1 MKIRIIHPVVVLTG
15 ASSGIGHATALAL
28 ARRGARLVLVARGR
42 RGLERVAAECEAL
55 GAQTLVLPTDVTDAH
70 AVREVAESAIAH
82 FGHIDVWINGVGVG
96 VVGLFDK
103 TPIEAHRQVIESN
116 LIGHMNGA
124 HVALGHFRERQRGT
138 LINMISIGGWAP
150 SPYAS
155 AYTASKFALRGWS
168 EALRAEMSGFA
179 DVHVCAVYPTFVDTP
194 GIAHGANYTRR
205 QLAPPPPLL
214 DPRQVATAIVALID
228 APRAF
233 VAIGSAAWPARIAHA
248 IAPGLLGRAT
258 MAAMK
263 RTFERADAAP
273 ITEGNLYTPSV
284 GTGIDGGY
292 RRPGRALA
300 LGAVSVV
307 TAAALIAWALNS
319 RSARRRS
326 NR

>member
-70 AVREVAESAIAH
+70 AVRKVAESAIAH

-138 LINMISIGGWAP
+138 LVNMISIGGWAP

-168 EALRAEMSGFA
+168 EALRAETSGFA

-194 GIAHGANYTRR
+194 GIAHSANYTRR

-228 APRAF
+228 APRAL
-233 VAIGSAAWPARIAHA
+233 VAIGSAVWPARIAHA

-263 RTFERADAAP
+263 RAFERADAAP

-307 TAAALIAWALNS
+307 AAAALIAWALNS

>member
-1 MKIRIIHPVVVLTG
+1 MNIRISHPIVVLTG

-42 RGLERVAAECEAL
+42 RGLEKVAAACEAL
-55 GAQTLVLPTDVTDAH
+55 GAQTLVLPTDVTDAQ
-70 AVREVAESAIAH
+70 AVRELADSAIAH

-124 HVALGHFRERQRGT
+124 HLALGHFRQRQRGV

-194 GIAHGANYTRR
+194 GMAHGANYTRR
-205 QLAPPPPLL
+205 RLAPPPPLL
-214 DPRQVATAIVALID
+214 DPRRVASAIVGLID
-228 APRAF
+228 TPRSF

-248 IAPGLLGRAT
+248 LAPSLVGRTT

-263 RTFERADAAP
+263 RAFERADAAP
-273 ITEGNLYTPSV
+273 ITEGNLYTPSIC
-284 GTGIDGGY
+284 TDIDGGH
-292 RRPGRALA
+292 RKPGRALA
-300 LGAVSVV
+300 LGVAGVV
-307 TAAALIAWALNS
+307 AAGALIGWAVAS
-319 RSARRRS
+319 RSRRR
-326 NR
+326 RI